1 MCYLFSYGAGR
12 WCSLKDM
19 TPVAKCSG
27 SVLTLQLRRWALGI
41 LQIYDTCSEVA
52 KCSGYLLTLQLR
64 RWVLV
69 LLTLCGSAPGVS
81 TCLHGTQFRSFMA
94 VTYESRT
101 TFRFRFFYGGFSE
114 EVLIEVFCGVVWSQI
129 HAKVLSKCL
138 YCVVT
143 AVGQPF
149 DNRST
154 YLRLLDLFLK
164 GNTWHA

>member
-1 MCYLFSYGAGR
+1 M
-12 WCSLKDM
+12 
-19 TPVAKCSG
+19 
-27 SVLTLQLRRWALGI
+27 LTLQLRRWALGI
-41 LQIYDTCSEVA
+41 LQINDTCSEVFWLYA
-52 KCSGYLLTLQLR
+52 NSSAAVLGACASDPLADLR
-64 RWVLV
+64 QVFL
-69 LLTLCGSAPGVS
+69 GVS
-81 TCLHGTQFRSFMA
+81 MVLNFVRSWP
-94 VTYESRT
+94 SRT
-101 TFRFRFFYGGFSE
+101 SLALPSASVFSTGFSE
-114 EVLIEVFCGVVWSQI
+114 KVLIEVFCGVVWSQI